1 MTLVPVKTAPLP
13 ARSVSGLVWRQLVL
27 PVPVDEARMRSVVA
41 ALAGLPGSP
50 HLAFEV
56 IGRGGRVWWRLGTE
70 PWALRSVQALLL
82 AHLPGVRLVD
92 PGVHVVR
99 SGQKLAA
106 PREAF
111 LATDTPATTPASTVA
126 TVRFTNTVLYP
137 LRTDSTETVTR
148 SLLAVLAGTTTKETV
163 RLQVVCGRRLPPRRY
178 PTTEGAATPSRQV
191 TARLEDP
198 GFQVAVRIGASAVSP
213 SRAHWLVSQTAATL
227 RGLELPPVRLRLWRS
242 TPGALASAR
251 SPWLLPLHLRASELP
266 GLLAWPVAEGLPGV
280 ASPHPVVL
288 APSEAIHTNPELG
301 KRIIGEAVSDPGTLV
316 GLSGED
322 SLRHLHLIGPTGVGK
337 STLMTHLALADIHA
351 GHAVVVIDP
360 KGDLVAD
367 IAARIPDAV
376 LEETV
381 ILSGKDSQPVGINP
395 LARTRDPDLAA
406 DVLLG
411 VLHSLYADSW
421 GPRTHDIL
429 HASLLTLAR
438 RGDASLVMVP
448 LLLTNPGFR
457 RSITG
462 GEAKRDPLG
471 LGAFWA
477 WYEALSDGERQQAI
491 SPLLNKLRPI
501 LLRPQLRAIFGQR
514 YPRFHFSDLFAPG
527 PGRDGGKRPR
537 VVLVNLAKGALGSE
551 AAQLMGSVVVS
562 LVWQAALGRAA
573 LQAFGRRPVMLH
585 IDEVQDYL
593 RLPGDLGDALAQA
606 RGLGMGL
613 TLAHQ
618 HLGQLPQALLRGV
631 MANAR
636 SRVAFTLT
644 GDDAGLLAKRSGGLL
659 VPDDYQ
665 QLPAFHAYAHLLAGG
680 DLQPPTLIR
689 TTPPAPARRHPNDAA
704 LVSRRRYGQSLTDIE
719 ADLAALIPGS
729 HTKNNGTSQAETI
742 GRVRRPRA
750 SVDPDQKGA
759 AS

>member
-1 MTLVPVKTAPLP
+1 MLH
-13 ARSVSGLVWRQLVL
+13 Q
-27 PVPVDEARMRSVVA
+27 
-41 ALAGLPGSP
+41 
-50 HLAFEV
+50 
-56 IGRGGRVWWRLGTE
+56 
-70 PWALRSVQALLL
+70 Q
-82 AHLPGVRLVD
+82 
-92 PGVHVVR
+92 
-99 SGQKLAA
+99 
-106 PREAF
+106 AF
-111 LATDTPATTPASTVA
+111 LASDALATAPVSTVA
-126 TVRFTNTVLYP
+126 AVRFTNTVLYP
-137 LRTDSTETVTR
+137 LRTDGTEAVTR
-148 SLLAVLAGTTTKETV
+148 SLLAVLAGTAKGETV
-163 RLQVVCGRRLPPRRY
+163 RLQVVCGRRLSPRRY
-178 PTTEGAATPSRQV
+178 PTSSSEPAPSRQV
-191 TARLEDP
+191 TASLEES
-198 GFQVAVRIGASAVSP
+198 GFHVAVRIGASAASP
-213 SRAHWLVSQTAATL
+213 SRAHWLVSQTAASL
-227 RGLELPPVRLRLWRS
+227 KGLELPPVRLRLWRS

-266 GLLAWPVAEGLPGV
+266 GLLAWPVAEDLPGV
-280 ASPHPVVL
+280 ANPHPAVL
-288 APSEAIHTNPELG
+288 APSEAIHTTATPV
-301 KRIIGEAVSDPGTLV
+301 RRVIGESVSDPGTLV

-337 STLMTHLALADIHA
+337 STLMANQALADVQA

-360 KGDLVAD
+360 KGDLAAD
-367 IAARIPDAV
+367 IAARLPEKV

-381 ILSGKDSQPVGINP
+381 ILSGKDSQPAGINP
-395 LARTRDPDLAA
+395 LADTRDPDLAA
-406 DVLLG
+406 DLLLG
-411 VLHSLYADSW
+411 VLHSLYSDSW

-429 HASLLTLAR
+429 HASLLTLSR

-462 GEAKRDPLG
+462 HQAKRDPLG

-501 LLRPQLRAIFGQR
+501 LLRPQLRSIFGQR
-514 YPRFHFSDLFAPG
+514 RPRFHFSDLFTPG
-527 PGRDGGKRPR
+527 PGRGGDKRPR
-537 VVLVNLAKGALGSE
+537 VVLVNLAKGALGAE
-551 AAQLMGSVVVS
+551 AAQLLGSVVVS

-618 HLGQLPQALLRGV
+618 HLAQLPLALKAGIL
-631 MANAR
+631 ANAR

-644 GDDAGLLAKRSGGLL
+644 GDDAGVLAKRSNGLL
-659 VPDDYQ
+659 TPTDYQ

-680 DLQPPTLIR
+680 ALQPPALVR
-689 TTPPAPARRHPNDAA
+689 TTPLTPALRHPNEAA
-704 LVSRRRYGQSLTDIE
+704 QASRRRYGQALTDIE
-719 ADLAALIPGS
+719 ADLATLIPGPHS
-729 HTKNNGTSQAETI
+729 NTEARGAGVI
-742 GRVRRPRA
+742 GRVRRTPTN
-750 SVDPDQKGA
+750 PDQEGA

>member
-1 MTLVPVKTAPLP
+1 MTLVPVKTAALP

-41 ALAGLPGSP
+41 ALAALPGSP

-56 IGRGGRVWWRLGTE
+56 LARAGRVWWRLGTE

-92 PGVHVVR
+92 PSIHVVR
-99 SGQKLAA
+99 TGQQLAV

-111 LATDTPATTPASTVA
+111 LATDTPATAPAATVA
-126 TVRFTNTVLYP
+126 AVRFTHTMLHP
-137 LRTDSTETVTR
+137 LRTDRTEAVTR
-148 SLLAVLAGTTTKETV
+148 SLLAVLAATGKGETV
-163 RLQVVCGRRLPPRRY
+163 RLQVVCGHRLSPRRY
-178 PTTEGAATPSRQV
+178 PSDKNTTTPSRQI
-191 TARLEDP
+191 TSSLEEP
-198 GFQVAVRIGASAVSP
+198 GFHTAVRIGASATSP
-213 SRAHWLVSQTAATL
+213 SRARWLVSQAAASL

-266 GLLAWPVAEGLPGV
+266 GLLAWPVADDLPGV

-288 APSEAIHTNPELG
+288 APSEAIHTATAPG
-301 KRIIGEAVSDPGTLV
+301 RRIIGEAVSDPGTLV
-316 GLSGED
+316 GLTHED

-337 STLMTHLALADIHA
+337 STLMAHLALADIHA

-367 IAARIPDAV
+367 IAARIPEPV

-381 ILSGKDSQPVGINP
+381 ILSGKDPQPVGINP
-395 LARTRDPDLAA
+395 LAGSRDPDLAA
-406 DVLLG
+406 DLLLG

-462 GEAKRDPLG
+462 QQARRDPLG

-477 WYEALSDGERQQAI
+477 WYEALSDGERHQAI

-514 YPRFHFSDLFAPG
+514 RPRFSFTDLFTLTPG
-527 PGRDGGKRPR
+527 QGGGRPPR
-537 VVLVNLAKGALGSE
+537 VVLVNLAKGALGTE
-551 AAQLMGSVVVS
+551 AAQLLGSVVVS

-618 HLGQLPQALLRGV
+618 HLGQLPPALKVGIL
-631 MANAR
+631 ANAR

-644 GDDAGLLAKRSGGLL
+644 GDDAGALAKRSSSLL
-659 VPDDYQ
+659 TPADYQ
-665 QLPAFHAYAHLLAGG
+665 QLPAFHAYAHLLAAG
-680 DLQPPTLIR
+680 DLQPPALVR
-689 TTPPAPARRHPNDAA
+689 TTPLTPALRHPSEAA
-704 LVSRRRYGQSLTDIE
+704 LVSRRRYGQALTDIE
-719 ADLAALIPGS
+719 ADLATLIPSPHSNTEARGA
-729 HTKNNGTSQAETI
+729 GVI
-742 GRVRRPRA
+742 GRVRRTPTN
-750 SVDPDQKGA
+750 PDQEGA